1 MTAAPSGPSALGG
14 SATSSVAGSAAIAA
28 ARAATK
34 RPTAAMLTFFVSLDV
49 MGKPICHGV
58 GDALEVLLST
68 GMDAVVIEDP
78 LIAKN
83 VEVLATALKAQ
94 GGIERA

>member
-1 MTAAPSGPSALGG
+1 MSRGCQHVPDEAL
-14 SATSSVAGSAAIAA
+14 SATASWSELRP

-58 GDALEVLLST
+58 GDAPEVLLST
-68 GMDAVVIEDP
+68 DMDAVVIEDP

>member
-1 MTAAPSGPSALGG
+1 
-14 SATSSVAGSAAIAA
+14 
-28 ARAATK
+28 
-34 RPTAAMLTFFVSLDV
+34 

-58 GDALEVLLST
+58 GDALEVFLST
-68 GMDAVVIEDP
+68 DMDAVVIEDL

-83 VEVLATALKAQ
+83 AEVLATALKTQ